1 MDGAF
6 TVRGGP
12 DQDGEEVGTS
22 HTHRRGERAMETC
35 DQRGCE
41 ARALREM
48 WFDSGGSLWFCS
60 HHCAQNF
67 PWIEPDV
74 RFSDEP
80 CLIVI

>member
-1 MDGAF
+1 
-6 TVRGGP
+6 
-12 DQDGEEVGTS
+12 
-22 HTHRRGERAMETC
+22 METC
-35 DQRGCE
+35 DQRGCD

-48 WFDSGGSLWFCS
+48 WFDNGSSLWFCA

-67 PWIEPDV
+67 PWIEPEV